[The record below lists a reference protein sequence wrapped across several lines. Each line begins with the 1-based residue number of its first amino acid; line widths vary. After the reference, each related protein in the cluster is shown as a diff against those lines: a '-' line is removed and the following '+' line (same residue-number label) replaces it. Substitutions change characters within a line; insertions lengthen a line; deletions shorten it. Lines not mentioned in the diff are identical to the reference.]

1 MPGIIG
7 LRNYERQLFYS
18 RMFVG
23 VVKIGVKRRTSL
35 GTSSFSSP
43 SSSVLTLHDVFVI
56 SITSVISFLLI
67 TDSR

>member
-7 LRNYERQLFYS
+7 LRNYERQLFCS

-35 GTSSFSSP
+35 GTSSFSSS